1 MGELSQVVLPN
12 GATISYE
19 YDHFHRIL
27 RETRSHGTTIENR
40 YDNRGRVICQYS
52 ATGLQQE
59 MIPTAAFTYHDGKSV
74 VTDGK
79 GGTTTYKIFHKQI
92 YSITDPMGCETLFSW
107 FIDDKSWFDPLT
119 ESIVAWP
126 HEGGASRSLKATKDK
141 RGLTTSYLYDSRGNP
156 TTITEEGEDA
166 HTTTLYSYNAHNLC
180 THKRCADTMSSIT
193 YDTTHPHLIKKI
205 EEYEGER
212 PLSFHTYHYNTMGR
226 VEREN
231 HSHAITLWRYDD
243 RGFPLQKTQLT
254 NTEDPAVVTHYL
266 FNKQGQCVQ
275 ESRPDAIE
283 NNSYDIMGNALHT
296 QHLSPSGKLL
306 SETYRGFN
314 LNNAPIW
321 EQSANLNKICYF
333 DYTTSGRLKG
343 MAQTLTPGSE
353 VAYTLYTYD
362 ALDNPTERVD
372 PLGHCTYREYDLL
385 GRVTKETLGD
395 SSTLYTYE
403 AGGLIETCTSPSQG
417 KHTYRYTAQG
427 RLKEITYPDKTKKE
441 YLYDTL
447 GRPIQEQH
455 MGIIWKITYDGTTTI
470 HTHLESGNREI
481 REYDGRGNLLAFTD
495 LAGYKTTQSYDGL
508 NRPTSL
514 TMPSGETTTWHY
526 HKDSVI
532 CRLPSGETKIE
543 RYEGGRVVET
553 QVLASNGALLEKI
566 TIHYDPKTDRQEEIH
581 GEEKTITHFNA
592 LGLPITIQRGEQLTT
607 YRYDLLGNCI
617 ATTDGEG
624 RTTTCQFDSLKRMTK
639 KELPNGSTIEY
650 RYDCDSNLT
659 AALLPNGV
667 LWSASYDTMGRKIG
681 EELHSEGESSQQWRH
696 LYEGGYLTQ
705 SKDPLNR
712 THTYRYDSFGR
723 LIEASVEGWQR
734 LYSYDPRGH
743 LTLAEQINPSS
754 WLASWFYPPIHTRIE
769 RSYDGDGR
777 LVTESTLLHS
787 EKISETH
794 QTWTPSTRS
803 LQINNHHQ
811 TFTYQNNNLT
821 HLSANTTDL
830 TYSYTQSGALKSQ
843 SSPYTHRIIDYNASS
858 LPRHITTTCAAT
870 SIKESLEWTPSG
882 KLSTY
887 TAPQHKLSFT
897 YTTQGYLQSAGTE
910 RYEFDFG
917 DIGTGIRTAA
927 PHIYLP
933 EEKSL
938 DPFDRVIKEIFDQKL
953 LITTYNKRG
962 EVTSQNQTHYEW
974 DPWGNL
980 LSIASPTFTWRGEY
994 DALDRRIHTS
1004 YHTQGGEQQHTLHLY
1019 DPQKKFQEIGIQIAG
1034 KQYWKLNGP
1043 QGCDALVDDYGNSA
1057 ILLYNGLNHLLAIL
1071 SHDTLIPNIQEL
1083 TPYGPRGP
1091 PPLSPHDLLSYA
1103 QTLTLPA

>member
-1 MGELSQVVLPN
+1 MGEFGQGWKLGLSPYLHKKGELLYASESDGTTIAYRWNPTNSRWEVFPKDNPDLYNFNQQEADSTPNPFQAYIKDDILYGADGSKRHFNEGLLKKWENERGNSLLFSYSEGQLSTIESPHGLFCKFLYNYQNRICEIYTRDGRRLSYHYNGVGELSQVVLPN

-395 SSTLYTYE
+395 SST
-403 AGGLIETCTSPSQG
+403 P
-417 KHTYRYTAQG
+417 
-427 RLKEITYPDKTKKE
+427 
-441 YLYDTL
+441 
-447 GRPIQEQH
+447 
-455 MGIIWKITYDGTTTI
+455 
-470 HTHLESGNREI
+470 
-481 REYDGRGNLLAFTD
+481 
-495 LAGYKTTQSYDGL
+495 
-508 NRPTSL
+508 
-514 TMPSGETTTWHY
+514 
-526 HKDSVI
+526 
-532 CRLPSGETKIE
+532 
-543 RYEGGRVVET
+543 
-553 QVLASNGALLEKI
+553 
-566 TIHYDPKTDRQEEIH
+566 
-581 GEEKTITHFNA
+581 
-592 LGLPITIQRGEQLTT
+592 
-607 YRYDLLGNCI
+607 
-617 ATTDGEG
+617 
-624 RTTTCQFDSLKRMTK
+624 
-639 KELPNGSTIEY
+639 
-650 RYDCDSNLT
+650 
-659 AALLPNGV
+659 
-667 LWSASYDTMGRKIG
+667 
-681 EELHSEGESSQQWRH
+681 
-696 LYEGGYLTQ
+696 
-705 SKDPLNR
+705 
-712 THTYRYDSFGR
+712 
-723 LIEASVEGWQR
+723 
-734 LYSYDPRGH
+734 
-743 LTLAEQINPSS
+743 
-754 WLASWFYPPIHTRIE
+754 
-769 RSYDGDGR
+769 
-777 LVTESTLLHS
+777 
-787 EKISETH
+787 
-794 QTWTPSTRS
+794 
-803 LQINNHHQ
+803 
-811 TFTYQNNNLT
+811 
-821 HLSANTTDL
+821 
-830 TYSYTQSGALKSQ
+830 
-843 SSPYTHRIIDYNASS
+843 
-858 LPRHITTTCAAT
+858 
-870 SIKESLEWTPSG
+870 
-882 KLSTY
+882 
-887 TAPQHKLSFT
+887 
-897 YTTQGYLQSAGTE
+897 
-910 RYEFDFG
+910 
-917 DIGTGIRTAA
+917 
-927 PHIYLP
+927 
-933 EEKSL
+933 
-938 DPFDRVIKEIFDQKL
+938 
-953 LITTYNKRG
+953 
-962 EVTSQNQTHYEW
+962 
-974 DPWGNL
+974 
-980 LSIASPTFTWRGEY
+980 
-994 DALDRRIHTS
+994 
-1004 YHTQGGEQQHTLHLY
+1004 LHL
-1019 DPQKKFQEIGIQIAG
+1019 
-1034 KQYWKLNGP
+1034 
-1043 QGCDALVDDYGNSA
+1043 
-1057 ILLYNGLNHLLAIL
+1057 
-1071 SHDTLIPNIQEL
+1071 
-1083 TPYGPRGP
+1083 
-1091 PPLSPHDLLSYA
+1091 
-1103 QTLTLPA
+1103 